1 MRRCARALLAASAV
15 LAIVFGCR
23 DTRSSVAPEGAY
35 RVAFAAPASPVAAIA
50 GGVLPVVVPVRV
62 TGPDG
67 AAVAGVRIRFRVVRG
82 ADGGT
87 RVEDDAVATEPTGT
101 AAARVLIGPD
111 ADTVVVAATLAVDN
125 GTTAY
130 ATIVAAPGPRIAS
143 VAPGTAG
150 PGDTVTIVGSEFGNG
165 PYAIRF
171 AEIGRAHV

>member
-1 MRRCARALLAASAV
+1 MIHKLLTENDLRGGSPLRRCARALLAASAV

-50 GGVLPVVVPVRV
+50 GGVLPVVVRV

-82 ADGGT
+82 AGGGT

-111 ADTVVVAATLAVDN
+111 
-125 GTTAY
+125 
-130 ATIVAAPGPRIAS
+130 
-143 VAPGTAG
+143 
-150 PGDTVTIVGSEFGNG
+150 
-165 PYAIRF
+165 
-171 AEIGRAHV
+171 EIGRAHV